1 MNGET
6 LLAEERIFL
15 DDAAAFIDKNIHE
28 LGRELCKIGYFG
40 EHHRKDCEPP
50 IVDRSYF
57 ANLTELEKS
66 LDGDNRA
73 IKSLSKRCKEDI
85 RIGYYQSNIDYLR
98 PRIDALKKKKAE
110 FISGF
115 LDQNNVGSSE
125 PKPEFTKEECENEL
139 LSYLGKGRQ
148 EMIEK
153 RTNNEYWLAERTTA
167 SKLVDAI
174 VHHVSEKKLVYPI
187 GEKQIREFTGRMRD
201 SDGTNTIAK
210 MMGTY
215 YSRLKKQSK

>member
-15 DDAAAFIDKNIHE
+15 DDAADFIDKNIHE

-40 EHHRKDCEPP
+40 EHRKDCEPP

-66 LDGDNRA
+66 LDGDNRV

-98 PRIDALKKKKAE
+98 PRIDALKKKKE
-110 FISGF
+110 GFISDS
-115 LDQNNVGSSE
+115 LKLS
-125 PKPEFTKEECENEL
+125 KPTPPIMGEKD
-139 LSYLGKGRQ
+139 R
-148 EMIEK
+148 EMIKILDIKKLIIPDYDHPGKYKEAQK
-153 RTNNEYWLAERTTA
+153 RFAKKICVELVTQGYNEYTGFTFFKFFITA
-167 SKLVDAI
+167 DVNDTSIKNYLREIPKDM
-174 VHHVSEKKLVYPI
+174 PI
-187 GEKQIREFTGRMRD
+187 
-201 SDGTNTIAK
+201 
-210 MMGTY
+210 
-215 YSRLKKQSK
+215 